1 MPHFS
6 TPWDSIHVQNPVFT
20 ILYNV
25 FSRTAC
31 HLQLFF
37 PSLKSTFPC
46 FRRVGQFFLSSLLG
60 ILFAWFFASYAK
72 CFPAP
77 ADFYRNS
84 TRVILIS
91 DILQHPCTFNISL
104 VISSVTLDTVLMV
117 NKVMMR
123 CAPSNHSQ
131 RHQSLL
137 QTRADPSQ
145 LS

>member
-1 MPHFS
+1 M
-6 TPWDSIHVQNPVFT
+6 N
-20 ILYNV
+20 
-25 FSRTAC
+25 
-31 HLQLFF
+31 
-37 PSLKSTFPC
+37 C
-46 FRRVGQFFLSSLLG
+46 FVSVGN
-60 ILFAWFFASYAK
+60 LFAWFFASCAK

-84 TRVILIS
+84 TTVILIS

-104 VISSVTLDTVLMV
+104 VIPSVTLDTVLMF

-123 CAPSNHSQ
+123 CTASNHSQ
-131 RHQSLL
+131 GHQSLL